1 MIFRHLSRF
10 LGSIQKTVIMII
22 NLKSLFFLHRRSS
35 EDNTIDT
42 ARRCKAY
49 CVRTVLHGLHIQ
61 GGFWQQRM
69 KKDELCRCFS
79 SVFLILICQWLGSR
93 ENLQE
98 PSANHG
104 FPHEIW
110 KVPVHFPY
118 STSPMN
124 VEVSISGQFVCSPS
138 GRNLRSAPG
147 RVSSKWDSLCSLAP
161 GLAFGWSAGLWD
173 NPKKW
178 MIMDGW
184 YIIDSIK
191 MVDNGL
197 GIIINMRNHF
207 PYFSPYFSYQ
217 HGLFVGTSILQL
229 PQGRWRLGGWNER
242 GDQISAWGNE
252 LLEAPVSC
260 PSWGPRRA

>member
-1 MIFRHLSRF
+1 M
-10 LGSIQKTVIMII
+10 
-22 NLKSLFFLHRRSS
+22 HRRSS

-124 VEVSISGQFVCSPS
+124 VEVSISGLCVFAFRAQLV
-138 GRNLRSAPG
+138 
-147 RVSSKWDSLCSLAP
+147 LCSRKSFFKVRQPLFACS
-161 GLAFGWSAGLWD
+161 GTGV
-173 NPKKW
+173 W
-178 MIMDGW
+178 MICRFMGQPEKMD
-184 YIIDSIK
+184 
-191 MVDNGL
+191 DNGWL
-197 GIIINMRNHF
+197 IHYR
-207 PYFSPYFSYQ
+207 
-217 HGLFVGTSILQL
+217 
-229 PQGRWRLGGWNER
+229 
-242 GDQISAWGNE
+242 
-252 LLEAPVSC
+252 
-260 PSWGPRRA
+260 